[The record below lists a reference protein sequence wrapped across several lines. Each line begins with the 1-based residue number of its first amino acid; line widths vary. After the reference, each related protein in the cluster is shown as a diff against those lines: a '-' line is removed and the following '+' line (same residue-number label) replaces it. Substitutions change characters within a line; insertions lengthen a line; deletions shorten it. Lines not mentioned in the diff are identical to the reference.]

1 MSGGHNTITYRNFR
15 NFNRIN
21 FRNYI
26 ISQNWNEIVNLTDPN
41 KMWLKWKSSFLS
53 IVDKHCPLRTMRV
66 RARSCLWITSDL
78 NKQMHDRNVLK
89 IKAIKSNDHDDWM
102 RFKKQRNLVNSQ
114 IRSSKQNY
122 YLNNFNEYTGDSRK
136 TWQTINELTSRKSG
150 KKSVTSL
157 KLNGVSLTNPT
168 ILSNKFNNHF
178 ATIGPKLAEKVD
190 PLNTHS
196 FLDYLTSTDKQF
208 KLRPTTANKVFHS
221 LIN

>member
-1 MSGGHNTITYRNFR
+1 
-15 NFNRIN
+15 
-21 FRNYI
+21 
-26 ISQNWNEIVNLTDPN
+26 
-41 KMWLKWKSSFLS
+41 
-53 IVDKHCPLRTMRV
+53 
-66 RARSCLWITSDL
+66 
-78 NKQMHDRNVLK
+78 MHDRNVLK